1 VDARRARSEGVP
13 SVSGSA
19 NSRGAKSASRRVAA
33 ARANSTSAS
42 TPSSGRSATSADQ
55 LIVVRSRRSASS
67 GGVALRDTSLAAY
80 IRNVKKVATLC
91 DEALERLKTNFQ
103 QIPEEVTAIHNKIG
117 GVLKLVDDMK
127 GLPGSQQIMKGR
139 VSDEMFR
146 ELRGTE
152 RNIETYNQVPLS
164 AIAGILSGWLWT
176 AEEDKS
182 PARMKLMQLVE
193 TCESLVTIE
202 EILTSQM
209 QVLNWDVVDAMEPP
223 VEQIILSPEQV
234 KIGTERLGNQPV
246 DSSTFCFCCSS
257 EPIPVLEPKGR
268 RAGTSPK
275 ADAGAG
281 SRSNRL

>member
-1 VDARRARSEGVP
+1 
-13 SVSGSA
+13 
-19 NSRGAKSASRRVAA
+19 
-33 ARANSTSAS
+33 
-42 TPSSGRSATSADQ
+42 
-55 LIVVRSRRSASS
+55 
-67 GGVALRDTSLAAY
+67 
-80 IRNVKKVATLC
+80 
-91 DEALERLKTNFQ
+91 
-103 QIPEEVTAIHNKIG
+103 
-117 GVLKLVDDMK
+117 
-127 GLPGSQQIMKGR
+127 MKGR

-202 EILTSQM
+202 EILTVTTLHTPAFSCHQVILTLISRRFYKHVQSQM

-257 EPIPVLEPKGR
+257 EPIPVPEPKGR

-281 SRSNRL
+281 SRSNRT